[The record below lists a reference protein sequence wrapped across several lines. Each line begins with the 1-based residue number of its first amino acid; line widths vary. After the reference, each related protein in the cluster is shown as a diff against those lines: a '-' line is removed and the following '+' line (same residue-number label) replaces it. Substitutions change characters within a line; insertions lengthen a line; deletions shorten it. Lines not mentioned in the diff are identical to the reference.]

1 LADVGYPDRR
11 KTNGRP
17 FLGHG
22 GDSPRKHSTAR
33 TANDASNACTEN
45 QSARDQNYPTV
56 SINKFRVHADQKSF
70 DCCTTNRNGATINK
84 SKSFPLSE
92 VTTVRR
98 AAIYLRVSTDSQTTD
113 NQEMAL
119 RDIAAKMGWDIA
131 RVYSDQGISGAK
143 GRDKRPQFDA
153 LCKAATRREFDL
165 VMAWSVDRL
174 GRSLQDLIGFLSEL
188 HSLRIDLYLHQQGLD
203 TSTPAGK
210 AMFQLLGVF
219 AEFERAMIQS
229 RVKAGLARAR
239 ANGRKL
245 GRPKISLQ
253 TESDIRSA
261 LSNGNGIR
269 KVAAALGVGVGTVQR
284 IRKIPATV
292 PGLVTGTFNI
302 RRKRPKGP

>member
-1 LADVGYPDRR
+1 M
-11 KTNGRP
+11 
-17 FLGHG
+17 
-22 GDSPRKHSTAR
+22 
-33 TANDASNACTEN
+33 
-45 QSARDQNYPTV
+45 
-56 SINKFRVHADQKSF
+56 
-70 DCCTTNRNGATINK
+70 
-84 SKSFPLSE
+84 
-92 VTTVRR
+92 RR
-98 AAIYLRVSTDSQTTD
+98 AALYLRVSTNEQTTE
-113 NQEMAL
+113 NQELEL
-119 RDIAAKMGWDIA
+119 RNIAARMNWEITE
-131 RVYSDQGISGAK
+131 VYCDHGVSGAK

-153 LCKAATRREFDL
+153 LCKAATRREFDV

-188 HSLRIDLYLHQQGLD
+188 HSLKVDLYLHQQGLD

-245 GRPKISLQ
+245 GRPKISAGV
-253 TESDIRSA
+253 ESDIRAA

-284 IRKIPATV
+284 IRKSPPLCRV
-292 PGLVTGTFNI
+292 
-302 RRKRPKGP
+302 